1 MGYFY
6 KEICCQELSKIA
18 QSGYTDSHYDVALIH
33 EKNIANSIFVC
44 FPLSIKAVN
53 TLDHLQEMGIP
64 LVCDKWL
71 TLPANPDLLN
81 VDKLYDQNEK
91 KKEKKSSHIS
101 PGPGDE

>member
-1 MGYFY
+1 
-6 KEICCQELSKIA
+6 
-18 QSGYTDSHYDVALIH
+18 
-33 EKNIANSIFVC
+33 
-44 FPLSIKAVN
+44 
-53 TLDHLQEMGIP
+53 MGIP